1 MVDIYVKIETGVN
14 STFTLLTA
22 LTHIDAAVIA
32 LTIQTEV
39 KVMVVHE
46 YQYWENEGRPYH
58 SSMGI
63 VLNIYIQDYYLCKYG
78 KE

>member
-39 KVMVVHE
+39 KVMVMHE
-46 YQYWENEGRPYH
+46 YQYWEKWRKALSLIHGNCTEYLH
-58 SSMGI
+58 SRLLFM
-63 VLNIYIQDYYLCKYG
+63 
-78 KE
+78 

>member
-46 YQYWENEGRPYH
+46 YQYWE
-58 SSMGI
+58 
-63 VLNIYIQDYYLCKYG
+63 K
-78 KE
+78 